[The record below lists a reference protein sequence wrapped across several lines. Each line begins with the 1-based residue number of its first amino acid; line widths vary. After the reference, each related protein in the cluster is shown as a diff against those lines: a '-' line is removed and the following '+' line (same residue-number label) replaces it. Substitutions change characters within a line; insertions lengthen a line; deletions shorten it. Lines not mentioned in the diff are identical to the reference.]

1 MKKILVVL
9 VLSLLASCT
18 SNTIFEKPEDLIP
31 KDTMKALITD
41 MIIASSAKYTKNMN
55 NEKKLNY
62 MPFVYEKYKI
72 DSLRFST
79 SNTYYVS
86 EIEDYQKM
94 MEDVKKQLELQKKE
108 YANIKNYKD
117 SVRRDSIKKSRV
129 ILRDSLFLNQ
139 KKPIKK
145 EYKEGVKTI
154 EKS

>member
-9 VLSLLASCT
+9 VISLLASCT

-41 MIIASSAKYTKNMN
+41 LIIASSAKYTKNKN

-72 DSLRFST
+72 DSLRFSI

-129 ILRDSLFLNQ
+129 ILRDSLVVNE

>member
-1 MKKILVVL
+1 
-9 VLSLLASCT
+9 
-18 SNTIFEKPEDLIP
+18 
-31 KDTMKALITD
+31 MKALITD
-41 MIIASSAKYTKNMN
+41 LIIASSAKYTKNKN

-72 DSLRFST
+72 DSLRFSI

-129 ILRDSLFLNQ
+129 ILRDSLVVNE

>member
-9 VLSLLASCT
+9 VISLLASCT

-41 MIIASSAKYTKNMN
+41 LIIASSAKYTKNKN

-72 DSLRFST
+72 DSLRFSI

-129 ILRDSLFLNQ
+129 ILRDSLVVNE
-139 KKPIKK
+139 KKLIKK